1 MANDDQS
8 IFDKAKDALGD
19 VTGKITGR
27 DDAAKGDSLL
37 DKAKGVAGDL
47 KDKVSDLVDKHDGKI
62 DSAVDK
68 TADFVDDKTGGKFS
82 DRIGKAKD
90 AAHGAVNKLGGGGTG
105 K

>member
-19 VTGKITGR
+19 VKDKITGR
-27 DDAAKGDSLL
+27 DAAKGDSLL

-82 DRIGKAKD
+82 DRIGRAKD
-90 AAHGAVNKLGGGGTG
+90 AAHGAVDKLSGGGTS

>member
-8 IFDKAKDALGD
+8 IFDKAKHALGD
-19 VTGKITGR
+19 VTDKITGR
-27 DDAAKGDSLL
+27 DDATKGDSLL

-47 KDKVSDLVDKHDGKI
+47 RDKVSEIVDKHDGKI

-90 AAHGAVNKLGGGGTG
+90 AAHGAVDKLGGGDAG

>member
-8 IFDKAKDALGD
+8 IFDKAKDALGEVKD
-19 VTGKITGR
+19 KITGR
-27 DDAAKGDSLL
+27 DDAKGDSLL

-68 TADFVDDKTGGKFS
+68 TADFVDDMTGGKFS
-82 DRIGKAKD
+82 NRIGKAKD
-90 AAHGAVNKLGGGGTG
+90 AAHGAVDKLGGGGTG

>member
-8 IFDKAKDALGD
+8 IFDKAKDALGEVKD
-19 VTGKITGR
+19 KITGR

-47 KDKVSDLVDKHDGKI
+47 TEKVSDLVDKHDGTI

-68 TADFVDDKTGGKFS
+68 TADFVDDKTRGRFS

-90 AAHGAVNKLGGGGTG
+90 AAHGAVDKLGGGGTG

>member
-1 MANDDQS
+1 
-8 IFDKAKDALGD
+8 
-19 VTGKITGR
+19 
-27 DDAAKGDSLL
+27 
-37 DKAKGVAGDL
+37 
-47 KDKVSDLVDKHDGKI
+47 VSDLVDKHDGKI